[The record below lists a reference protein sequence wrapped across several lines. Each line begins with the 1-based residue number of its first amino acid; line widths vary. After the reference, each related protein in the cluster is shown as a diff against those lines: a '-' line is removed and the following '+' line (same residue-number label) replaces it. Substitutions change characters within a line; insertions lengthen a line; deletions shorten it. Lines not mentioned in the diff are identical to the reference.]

1 MKIITRPSKKYLAHL
16 PASLSNPAE
25 DISWSDRSMNIDE
38 QTKHDD
44 CLIKMLHIYTLSK
57 RFRFLSF
64 IIVPDLIS

>member
-1 MKIITRPSKKYLAHL
+1 MIYYVMKIITRPSKKYLAHL

-44 CLIKMLHIYTLSK
+44 CLIKMLPYLFSLL
-57 RFRFLSF
+57 F
-64 IIVPDLIS
+64 